1 MVVKEVNY
9 PITVIH
15 LIGCCSCQTTNGELS
30 CAKDSKEVSNAVES
44 KVPPI
49 ETGKAVVSPCF
60 NATGSSPSPSVCC
73 SHKETVGALALST
86 LPG

>member
-1 MVVKEVNY
+1 MVVKEANC
-9 PITVIH
+9 PITVYI

-30 CAKDSKEVSNAVES
+30 CAKDSKAVSNAVES

-60 NATGSSPSPSVCC
+60 NATASSPTSVCYF
-73 SHKETVGALALST
+73 HKETVGAIVLDVT
-86 LPG
+86 F